1 MIFHPIQSWDCLLTC
16 LISEGKSVKVSQ
28 CNQTSPSL
36 SGFSLFNQLDASQNH
51 QTGKKRWF
59 FATDWAR
66 YMFYS
71 QVCVC
76 VCLRACTCMQ
86 GIEYIYIYLHIISYT
101 CICLHICNYILI
113 LIYKLLHTPVSHPY
127 ARCWSY
133 SFVTHNIKSTFIPVS
148 WIHAPHNMKFYILPS
163 TGGVLAGFVGAC
175 ASLAEASSAFWAAR
189 RRPRCNVCPKHPEKI
204 STQLPPA
211 FLVRNH
217 E

>member
-1 MIFHPIQSWDCLLTC
+1 MIFCHRLGTLYVLLTGMC
-16 LISEGKSVKVSQ
+16 LCV
-28 CNQTSPSL
+28 
-36 SGFSLFNQLDASQNH
+36 
-51 QTGKKRWF
+51 
-59 FATDWAR
+59 FA
-66 YMFYS
+66 
-71 QVCVC
+71 CVHMHAGY
-76 VCLRACTCMQ
+76 R
-86 GIEYIYIYLHIISYT
+86 IYIYIYLHIISYT